1 MGHRTYVGG
10 RRGECDQRRLSP
22 PLPDTLLLAGLT
34 GNIASGKSLV
44 ARGLAARGAAVI
56 DADVLARRVVE
67 PGTPG
72 LRDITARW
80 GPRTLRP
87 DGTLDRASL
96 RRIVFSDPAQRAEL
110 DAMLHPRIEELRSAE
125 LARLRRNG
133 TRIVVC
139 DIPLLFEKSLESQ
152 FDVVVLVDAPEEIRL
167 RRLIGDRRL
176 TEREA
181 REMID
186 AQWSP
191 DLKRYAA
198 DIVVDNAGS
207 LEDLERAIDR
217 LWADLDRRARR

>member
-1 MGHRTYVGG
+1 MLV
-10 RRGECDQRRLSP
+10 
-22 PLPDTLLLAGLT
+22 GLT
-34 GNIASGKSLV
+34 GNIASGKSIV
-44 ARGLAARGAAVI
+44 TRGLAARGAAVI

-72 LRDITARW
+72 LDAISARW

-87 DGTLDRASL
+87 DGSLDRAFL
-96 RRIVFSDPAQRAEL
+96 RRIIFSDPAQRAEL
-110 DAMLHPRIEELRSAE
+110 DAMLHPRIEELRSIE
-125 LARLRRNG
+125 VARLRRSG
-133 TRIVVC
+133 TRIVIC

-152 FDVVVLVDAPEEIRL
+152 FDVVVLVDANEETRL
-167 RRLIGDRRL
+167 QRLVSDRRL

-198 DIVVDNAGS
+198 DIVVDNDGS
-207 LEDLERAIDR
+207 LEDLEQAIEQ
-217 LWADLDRRARR
+217 LWADLGERAQR